1 MPLDIYQK
9 VWNFIFNR
17 LARIKAEAKRRRD
30 ERDKLERLKQEER
43 DRRETKF
50 MKQFEEWH
58 VQPDGRVEL
67 SLVSFYK
74 YSSILN

>member
-1 MPLDIYQK
+1 M
-9 VWNFIFNR
+9 NR
-17 LARIKAEAKRRRD
+17 LARIKAEAKRRRE
-30 ERDKLERLKQEER
+30 ERDKLERMKQEER

-67 SLVSFYK
+67 SLVSVYK
-74 YSSILN
+74 YWDFK